1 MSISP
6 EKIQEVLDQHSRR
19 LINNMSQEELY
30 SFALQSMKQS
40 FDQNP
45 GVGDTDI
52 QILMSSIMQEEDYDE
67 DSFSEFLTGCGL
79 EDEEIDETIL
89 KSLNREDWAKFISK
103 RIDKTAENN

>member
-30 SFALQSMKQS
+30 DFALQSMKQS

-45 GVGDTDI
+45 GVGDTHV
-52 QILMSSIMQEEDYDE
+52 QMLVSSIMQEEEYDE
-67 DSFSEFLTGCGL
+67 DSASEFLTGCGL
-79 EDEEIDETIL
+79 EDEEVDELIL
-89 KSLNREDWAKFISK
+89 KSLEFENWIKFMAT
-103 RIDKTAENN
+103 RIDKIAENN

>member
-1 MSISP
+1 MTISP
-6 EKIQEVLDQHSRR
+6 EKIEEVLDQHSRR
-19 LINNMSQEELY
+19 LLNNMTQEELY

-45 GVGDTDI
+45 GVGDTDE
-52 QILMSSIMQEEDYDE
+52 QMLMSSIMQEEEYDD

-89 KSLNREDWAKFISK
+89 KSLKLEDWAKFIAK
-103 RIDKTAENN
+103 RTDKMAENN

>member
-1 MSISP
+1 MTISP
-6 EKIQEVLDQHSRR
+6 EKIQEILEQHSRR

-30 SFALQSMKQS
+30 SFALQSMMQS

-52 QILMSSIMQEEDYDE
+52 KMLMSSIMQEEDYDV

-79 EDEEIDETIL
+79 EDEEVDETIL
-89 KSLNREDWAKFISK
+89 RSLNLEDWAKFMAK
-103 RIDKTAENN
+103 RFDKVAENN